1 VCRLWSRNHKNPRA
15 WGGGQ
20 GPLGAIAPREK
31 NSKNGIHRYKE
42 MICWRLPYE
51 RNVEWSKQSL
61 LLNEKHEL
69 MINADAVTRQFI
81 YKRNRHSGILACVF
95 MSHIKRDLS
104 NNTFGKVKV
113 Q

>member
-1 VCRLWSRNHKNPRA
+1 
-15 WGGGQ
+15 
-20 GPLGAIAPREK
+20 
-31 NSKNGIHRYKE
+31 
-42 MICWRLPYE
+42 
-51 RNVEWSKQSL
+51 
-61 LLNEKHEL
+61 